1 MGQPG
6 PWRTL
11 LLNSPSPRVYYS
23 IQVTAHAHK
32 DVQCVYY
39 ICDPTPRGAT
49 VAIGMPQSG
58 LARERGGPTRHRST
72 SAGGEGG
79 EGREGGETSGTSV
92 DPGAV
97 KAGRP
102 RSFSGADPG
111 RAASQDRSGRVWGNG
126 EGERGERYSSRNVRR
141 HGRCQG

>member
-1 MGQPG
+1 MYSVFTIYVNRHHVALRSRSVCRKVDSPEKGEVRPG
-6 PWRTL
+6 IVV
-11 LLNSPSPRVYYS
+11 RVL
-23 IQVTAHAHK
+23 
-32 DVQCVYY
+32 
-39 ICDPTPRGAT
+39 G
-49 VAIGMPQSG
+49 
-58 LARERGGPTRHRST
+58 ER
-72 SAGGEGG
+72 

-111 RAASQDRSGRVWGNG
+111 RAAGQDRSGRVWGNG

-141 HGRCQG
+141 PGRVKADGP

>member
-1 MGQPG
+1 MNRLFGNRAKAAKYAG
-6 PWRTL
+6 LWTAGFGLGWRQGRLSVRQRGRGTRAAVTQRARVKCIVIDK
-11 LLNSPSPRVYYS
+11 PS
-23 IQVTAHAHK
+23 

-79 EGREGGETSGTSV
+79 EG
-92 DPGAV
+92 
-97 KAGRP
+97 GR
-102 RSFSGADPG
+102 
-111 RAASQDRSGRVWGNG
+111 
-126 EGERGERYSSRNVRR
+126 
-141 HGRCQG
+141 

>member
-1 MGQPG
+1 M
-6 PWRTL
+6 
-11 LLNSPSPRVYYS
+11 YS
-23 IQVTAHAHK
+23 VFTIYV
-32 DVQCVYY
+32 
-39 ICDPTPRGAT
+39 
-49 VAIGMPQSG
+49 
-58 LARERGGPTRHRST
+58 TRHHVALRSR
-72 SAGGEGG
+72 SVCRKVDSPEKGEVRPGIVVRVLG
-79 EGREGGETSGTSV
+79 QREGREGGETSGTSV

-111 RAASQDRSGRVWGNG
+111 RAASQDRWGWVWGNG